1 MAESRSLVVR
11 ILARIETGKAYADAV
26 LDAELRKSGLERRD
40 RALATELVYGVLRWR
55 RTLDWYLD
63 QVCRKPMRNTSPWL
77 RRILRLGCYQL
88 LFLDKIPPS
97 AAINESVKL
106 AGAYSRKIGLPAKTA
121 KGFVNAALRQLDR
134 TRSSLQTPDTL
145 ADPVARLATAYSY
158 PDWMIQRWMT
168 RLGEAETEAAC
179 QRHNTP
185 PPLTVR
191 VNSLTSSC
199 AVLLPLLQQ
208 QVASVMPLPGRLPG
222 LSLSGHP
229 PLTELP
235 GYDDGFWTVQNAASM
250 LIPLIVGPQPGE
262 AVLDACAGSGTKTT
276 QLGELMQNQGQIIAI
291 DQQAGKLR
299 KLRENCQRLGITIVQ
314 TVCDD
319 VTHFV
324 TAQSSSAG
332 FDRILIDAPCSGF
345 GVLRRHPDAKWTKQP
360 GQIAD
365 LAGLQLR
372 LLRQIAPALRPGGV
386 LVYSV
391 CTTEPEETDG
401 VVEQFLDSVQ
411 DFRVASPLASLPE
424 EAHTFVSASGYLRI
438 EPPQPLF
445 DGFFCAKLR
454 RR

>member
-1 MAESRSLVVR
+1 MTESRPLVVR
-11 ILARIETGKAYADAV
+11 TLARIETGKAYADAV

-63 QVCRKPMRNTSPWL
+63 QVCRKPMRKTSPWL
-77 RRILRLGCYQL
+77 RRILRLGGYQL
-88 LFLDKIPPS
+88 VFLDKIPPS

-134 TRSSLQTPDTL
+134 RRSSLQTPDAL
-145 ADPVARLATAYSY
+145 ADPVVRLATTYSY
-158 PDWMIQRWMT
+158 PDWIVQRWVM
-168 RLGEAETEAAC
+168 RLGETGAAAVC
-179 QRHNTP
+179 QSHNTP

-191 VNSLTSSC
+191 VNPLTSSC
-199 AVLLPLLQQ
+199 AALQPLLQQ
-208 QVASVMPLPGRLPG
+208 QAASVTPLPGRLPG
-222 LSLSGHP
+222 LALSGHP

-235 GYDDGFWTVQNAASM
+235 GYHDGYWTVQNAASM
-250 LIPLIVGPQPGE
+250 LMALILSPQPGE
-262 AVLDACAGSGTKTT
+262 TVLDACAGSGTKTT

-291 DQQAGKLR
+291 DQQAGKLQ
-299 KLRENCQRLGITIVQ
+299 KLRENCQRLGITIVRS
-314 TVCDD
+314 VCDD

-324 TAQSSSAG
+324 TAQPSSAG
-332 FDRILIDAPCSGF
+332 FDRILVDAPCSGF
-345 GVLRRHPDAKWTKQP
+345 GVLRRRPDAKWTRQP

-365 LAGLQLR
+365 LVGLQLR
-372 LLRQIAPALRPGGV
+372 LLRRIAPVLRPGGT

-391 CTTEPEETDG
+391 CTTEPEETEG
-401 VVEQFLDSVQ
+401 VLEQFLDSVE
-411 DFRVASPLASLPE
+411 DFRIASPLASLPE
-424 EAHTFVSASGYLRI
+424 ELHTFVFTPGYLRI

-454 RR
+454 RG